1 MVHSSLSPKL
11 LRRYTLRL
19 SYLEYIA
26 NCVHLA
32 SCLATVSYP
41 VTLKPFGLSRC
52 ALGAFAKYQYFS
64 GTQSAHPCDTVS
76 CAYRKRDRKSTRL
89 NSSHVA
95 ISYAVFCLKK
105 KKKQS

>member
-32 SCLATVSYP
+32 SCLATVSYS

-76 CAYRKRDRKSTRL
+76 CASTRRTVSLKEDEL
-89 NSSHVA
+89 NYKERRRPSSTWR
-95 ISYAVFCLKK
+95 
-105 KKKQS
+105 